1 MLKAYF
7 RRECTRTRY
16 YTGAAGPYLDAF
28 VQWFEE
34 EGYQGQTIR
43 RRVRGAVQ
51 FAAWAGASGRAVAQ
65 LDASI
70 LSAFG
75 RYLARRSQLRD
86 KHGAYTVRFLGARY
100 FLSFL
105 QSRGIVPITADASP
119 RPLRPALLDDFRDW
133 MVTQRGVSESTL
145 NSYQAILLDLLE
157 RLGEQVAHYTAKRL
171 RGFVL
176 DRVRHRNAASAQNVV
191 AAVRMWL
198 RFLIANGRCEP
209 GLDEAIPTIAAW
221 RLSALPRYL
230 PAEDVE
236 RVISACDTATPL
248 GARDQAVILL
258 LARLGLRASEV
269 ADLRL
274 VDLDWQNGTL
284 DVQGKYRRK
293 ARLPL
298 PQDVGDS
305 LLHYLEQT
313 RPSVNSDKV
322 FISTVAPLRPLS
334 RATITQTAARALRR
348 AGIDA
353 PFFGAHLFRHSAATT
368 LLRQGASLQTI
379 GEVLRH
385 ASLETTV
392 IYAKVDHGLLQQVAL
407 PWPEEVTLC

>member
-1 MLKAYF
+1 MLKTYF
-7 RRECTRTRY
+7 RRERTCIWY
-16 YTGAAGPYLDAF
+16 YTGVAGPYLDAF

-34 EGYQGQTIR
+34 EGYHGQTIR
-43 RRVRGAVQ
+43 RRVRGAAQ
-51 FAAWAGASGRAVAQ
+51 FATWAKASGWTVPE
-65 LDASI
+65 LDTTV
-70 LSAFG
+70 LSTFG
-75 RYLARRSQLRD
+75 RYLAQGGQLRNL
-86 KHGAYTVRFLGARY
+86 HGDYTVRFLGARH
-100 FLSFL
+100 FLTFL
-105 QSRGIVPITADASP
+105 QARGIVPTSTDISP
-119 RPLRPALLDDFRDW
+119 RLPQPALLSEFRDW
-133 MVTQRGVSESTL
+133 MVTQRGIAEATL
-145 NSYQAILLDLLE
+145 NGYKPILLDLLG
-157 RLGEQVAHYTAKRL
+157 RLGGQVEQFTAKSL
-171 RGFVL
+171 RDFVL
-176 DRVRHRNAASAQNVV
+176 DRIRHKNTRSAQNVV
-191 AAVRMWL
+191 SAVRMWL
-198 RFLIANGRCEP
+198 RFLIATGRCKP
-209 GLDEAIPTIAAW
+209 GLDEAIPTIASW

-230 PAEDVE
+230 PTEDVE
-236 RVISACDTATPL
+236 RVIAACDTATPL
-248 GARDQAVILL
+248 GARDLAVILL

-269 ADLRL
+269 ASLCLAD
-274 VDLDWQNGTL
+274 VDWQNSTL

-313 RPSVNSDKV
+313 RPLVNSDKV

-348 AGIDA
+348 AGVDA

-407 PWPEEVTLC
+407 PWPEEVPPC

>member
-1 MLKAYF
+1 MLKTYF
-7 RRECTRTRY
+7 KRERTRTRY

-34 EGYQGQTIR
+34 DGYQAHTIR

-51 FAAWAGASGRAVAQ
+51 FANWAEASGWAVAQ
-65 LDASI
+65 LDATV

-75 RYLARRSQLRD
+75 RSLARRGQLRD
-86 KHGAYTVRFLGARY
+86 SHGDYTVRFLGARH
-100 FLSFL
+100 FLGFL
-105 QSRGIVPITADASP
+105 QARGMVPTSAEVSP
-119 RPLRPALLDDFRDW
+119 RLPQPALLGQFRDW
-133 MVTQRGVSESTL
+133 MVTQRGIAEVTL
-145 NSYQAILLDLLE
+145 NGYNSILLDLLE
-157 RLGEQVAHYTAKRL
+157 RLGEQAELFTARSL
-171 RGFVL
+171 RDFVL
-176 DRVRHRNAASAQNVV
+176 DRTRRCNPRSAQNVV
-191 AAVRMWL
+191 SAVRMWL
-198 RFLIANGRCEP
+198 RFLIATGRCEP

-236 RVISACDTATPL
+236 RVIRACDTATPL
-248 GARDQAVILL
+248 GARDRAVILL

-269 ADLRL
+269 AGLRL
-274 VDLDWQNGTL
+274 VDLDWHNATL
-284 DVQGKYRRK
+284 DVQGKYHRK

-298 PQDVGDS
+298 PQEVGDA
-305 LLHYLEQT
+305 LLHYLEYA
-313 RPSVNSDKV
+313 RPPVNSDKV
-322 FISTVAPLRPLS
+322 FISTVAPLRSLS
-334 RATITQTAARALRR
+334 RPTITQTAARALRR

-385 ASLETTV
+385 ASVETTV
-392 IYAKVDHGLLQQVAL
+392 IYAKVDRALLEQVAL
-407 PWPEEVTLC
+407 PWPEVAPC